1 MNATPAIKRPEAKVL
16 QTKYSIF
23 AYFDAQDI
31 KEPTEQNLNV
41 FNIDQGLNLEN
52 DDETVFEEDITFG
65 EISGKEYFEDKV
77 IEFEDVETVL
87 VENGDANNDN
97 IFGRSLAAK
106 EFIYHNEL
114 GNKPQINQQTYNLVH
129 QFMGENQNAELT
141 RQVVSEINN
150 YEDNI
155 ALSLKK

>member
-1 MNATPAIKRPEAKVL
+1 
-16 QTKYSIF
+16 
-23 AYFDAQDI
+23 
-31 KEPTEQNLNV
+31 LNV

-114 GNKPQINQQTYNLVH
+114 GNKP
-129 QFMGENQNAELT
+129 
-141 RQVVSEINN
+141 
-150 YEDNI
+150 
-155 ALSLKK
+155 